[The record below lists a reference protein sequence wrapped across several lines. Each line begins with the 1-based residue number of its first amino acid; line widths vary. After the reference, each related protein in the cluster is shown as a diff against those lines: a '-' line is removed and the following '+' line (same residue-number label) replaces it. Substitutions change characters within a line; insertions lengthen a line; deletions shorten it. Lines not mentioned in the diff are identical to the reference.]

1 MKKYKCLV
9 CGKETLEEP
18 TGDSFQVC
26 PYCGWE
32 DNDLQSDMPDFDG
45 WANSASLN
53 QAKELVKSGKNV
65 DGGSLPW
72 SEWIKN
78 RELTKC

>member
-9 CGKETLEEP
+9 CGKKTLEEP
-18 TGDSFQVC
+18 AGDSFQVC
-26 PYCGWE
+26 PYCGLE
-32 DNDLQSDMPDFDG
+32 DDMIQNEDPDYDG
-45 WANSASLN
+45 GANSASLN

-78 RELTKC
+78 RKHI